1 MITDG
6 CWWSRS
12 HGLSRVGVAGV
23 AVVGV
28 LCCAV
33 GPAVAAWLFGT
44 VVAAGVLGGGVGTIG
59 LATIAGLAVLITVAR
74 IERRRRT
81 DAKDVAMTV
90 EMLHT
95 DGCPHAA
102 EYLLRLRRLLVD
114 AGFDVPV
121 RTRLMASDDQAQQE
135 RFLGSPTIRV
145 NGRDV
150 DPASADRRDYGLS
163 CRLYAS
169 PEGLGGA
176 PPDEWILA
184 ALQDMRS

>member
-1 MITDG
+1 MI
-6 CWWSRS
+6 
-12 HGLSRVGVAGV
+12 
-23 AVVGV
+23 
-28 LCCAV
+28 
-33 GPAVAAWLFGT
+33 
-44 VVAAGVLGGGVGTIG
+44 
-59 LATIAGLAVLITVAR
+59 
-74 IERRRRT
+74 
-81 DAKDVAMTV
+81 V

-102 EYLLRLRRLLVD
+102 EYLPRLRRLLVD

-121 RTRLMASDDQAQQE
+121 RTRLMVSDDQAQQE

-150 DPASADRRDYGLS
+150 DPASADRRDYGLA
-163 CRLYAS
+163 CRLYAN

-176 PPDEWILA
+176 PPDEWVLA